1 LFTWNVNTGEQLTTG
16 LRHFHRQPLL
26 FLFPFSFSF
35 SFSFYFVFCIHHCS
49 KKKTRNRAK

>member
-1 LFTWNVNTGEQLTTG
+1 LFTWNVNTGEQLTTS

-35 SFSFYFVFCIHHCS
+35 SFSFCFVFCIHHCS
-49 KKKTRNRAK
+49 KKKTRNKAQ